1 MCVQE
6 RQRKEARSMTGSKEN
21 KRQIENLC
29 VRVHMDVSLAEE
41 CVKVRNLDES
51 KDLEYKRKTK
61 KRWVVLYR
69 KKKGKE

>member
-29 VRVHMDVSLAEE
+29 VRAHMDVSLAEE